1 MGLFSRASR
10 RGNANSDAEATS
22 LLAEPPATDGQGRR
36 SMDDHRDYLLSMV
49 EPLAP
54 LGVGLVDAWG
64 LALCE
69 DIKADGDVPPVP
81 VAETDGYAFCAAD
94 VAGIPLG
101 SRPILELAELA
112 ELPTDEGDEPVE
124 RAFGPGQTVAV
135 KAGQALPAGADTVV
149 STFDTLVDGTDIKVL
164 VKPAEGDWV
173 RAAGAEAADG
183 EVLMATGTRLDDR
196 RSALL
201 AAAGFDR
208 VMVRPRT
215 RVAVADVVDSS
226 VTASRDDGRARGVGM
241 YMINAA
247 ARADDATTWRI
258 EIDLAQPDAAIE
270 RLGDELIRA
279 DLVLTVG
286 GLTDDGADPRL
297 VDLLK
302 QMGEIDVAEVA
313 LRPGRQ
319 HGFGFIGD
327 EETPVVMMPD
337 EPGALLAAYHG
348 FARPVLRK
356 LMGVEPYAHEPVLCY
371 ADHDFDT
378 EVGASHVVPAK
389 LTQQRDHYLASATV
403 PPRHAQLPG
412 LVAAD
417 ALVVLPGDKARVY
430 RGEALP
436 AWLLAEPGIVA

>member
-10 RGNANSDAEATS
+10 RGNVDSDTEATS
-22 LLAEPPATDGQGRR
+22 LLAEPPIADGQGRR
-36 SMDDHRDYLLSMV
+36 SMDDHRDYLLGMV

-64 LALCE
+64 LSLCE
-69 DIKADGDVPPVP
+69 DIKADGNVPPVP
-81 VAETDGYAFCAAD
+81 VAEADGFAFRVAD
-94 VAGIPLG
+94 VAGLPVG
-101 SRPILELAELA
+101 TRPILTLAEA
-112 ELPTDEGDEPVE
+112 SP
-124 RAFGPGQTVAV
+124 FGIGEAVAV
-135 KAGQALPAGADTVV
+135 KAGEALPAGADTVV
-149 STFDTLVDGTDIKVL
+149 SSFDTLVEDADIKVL
-164 VKPAEGDWV
+164 VKPSEGDWV

-183 EVLMATGTRLDDR
+183 QVLMATGTRLDDR
-196 RSALL
+196 RSAVL

-226 VTASRDDGRARGVGM
+226 VDALPDDGRGRGVGM
-241 YMINAA
+241 YMINGA

-258 EIDLAQPDAAIE
+258 EIDLAQPSSAIE

-286 GLTDDGADPRL
+286 GLTDDGPDPRL
-297 VDLLK
+297 LDLLR

-313 LRPGRQ
+313 MRPGRQ

-327 EETPVVMMPD
+327 EQTPVVMLPD
-337 EPGALLAAYHG
+337 EPGALLAAYHA

-378 EVGASHVVPAK
+378 EIGASHVVAVK
-389 LTQQRDHYLASATV
+389 LTQQRDHYLAAATV
-403 PPRHAQLPG
+403 PQRHAQLPG
-412 LVAAD
+412 LAAAD
-417 ALVVLPGDKARVY
+417 ALVVLPGDKPRVY

>member
-1 MGLFSRASR
+1 M
-10 RGNANSDAEATS
+10 
-22 LLAEPPATDGQGRR
+22 LAEPPATDSSGRR
-36 SMDDHRDYLLSMV
+36 SMEDHRDYLLSMV

-69 DIKADGDVPPVP
+69 DIKADGNLPPAP
-81 VAETDGYAFCAAD
+81 VAETDGYAFCMAD
-94 VAGIPLG
+94 IAGIPLG
-101 SRPILELAELA
+101 SRPILELAEPLPDPA
-112 ELPTDEGDEPVE
+112 EGEPLE
-124 RAFGPGQTVAV
+124 RAFGVGEAIAV
-135 KAGQALPAGADTVV
+135 QAGQALPVGADTVV
-149 STFDTLVDGTDIKVL
+149 STFDTLVEGIDVKVL
-164 VKPAEGDWV
+164 IKASEGDWV
-173 RAAGAEAADG
+173 RSAGAEATDG
-183 EVLMATGTRLDDR
+183 EVLMTTGTRLDDR

-215 RVAVADVVDSS
+215 RVAVADVIDSS
-226 VTASRDDGRARGVGM
+226 VATWPDDGRGRGVGM
-241 YMINAA
+241 YMINGA
-247 ARADDATTWRI
+247 ARTDDATTWRI
-258 EIDLAQPDAAIE
+258 EIDLAQPDAAVE

-297 VDLLK
+297 VDLLGR
-302 QMGEIDVAEVA
+302 MGEVDVAEVA
-313 LRPGRQ
+313 MRPGRQ

-327 EETPVVMMPD
+327 EQTPVVMLPG

-356 LMGVEPYAHEPVLCY
+356 LMGVEPYAHEMVLCY

-378 EVGASHVVPAK
+378 ELGVAHIVNCK
-389 LTQQRDHYLASATV
+389 LIQERDHYLAAATMT
-403 PPRHAQLPG
+403 PRHSQLNG

-436 AWLLAEPGIVA
+436 AWLLNEPGIVA

>member
-1 MGLFSRASR
+1 M
-10 RGNANSDAEATS
+10 E
-22 LLAEPPATDGQGRR
+22 
-36 SMDDHRDYLLSMV
+36 DHRDYLLSMV

-81 VAETDGYAFCAAD
+81 VAETDGYALCVAD
-94 VAGIPLG
+94 IAGIPLG
-101 SRPILELAELA
+101 SRPILEVSKT
-112 ELPTDEGDEPVE
+112 PDDTDE
-124 RAFGPGQTVAV
+124 RAFGVGETIAV
-135 KAGQALPAGADTVV
+135 KAGQALPAGADAVV
-149 STFDTLVDGTDIKVL
+149 SMFDILDEADDVKVL
-164 VKPAEGDWV
+164 IKPAEGDWV
-173 RAAGAEAADG
+173 RPAGAEATDG
-183 EVLMATGTRLDDR
+183 EVLLTAGTRLDDR

-208 VMVRPRT
+208 VLVRPRT
-215 RVAVADVVDSS
+215 RVAVADVIDSS
-226 VTASRDDGRARGVGM
+226 VEALPDDGRGRGFGM
-241 YMINAA
+241 FMVNGA

-258 EIDLAQPDAAIE
+258 EIDLAQPERSVE

-286 GLTDDGADPRL
+286 GLNDDGPDPRL
-297 VDLLK
+297 VDLLG

-313 LRPGRQ
+313 MRPGRQ

-327 EETPVVMMPD
+327 EQTPVVML
-337 EPGALLAAYHG
+337 PGDPTALLAAYHG

-378 EVGASHVVPAK
+378 EPGTSQIVACK
-389 LTQQRDHYLASATV
+389 LTQQRDHYLAAATL
-403 PPRHAQLPG
+403 PQRHSQLPG

-436 AWLLAEPGIVA
+436 AWLLSEAGIVA

>member
-10 RGNANSDAEATS
+10 RGNSDSAAEAAS
-22 LLAEPPATDGQGRR
+22 LMSEPPATDAQGRR

-69 DIKADGDVPPVP
+69 DIKADGDVPPVA
-81 VAETDGYAFCAAD
+81 VAETAGYALCVADIAA
-94 VAGIPLG
+94 IPPG
-101 SRPILELAELA
+101 SRPILELVEVSSD
-112 ELPTDEGDEPVE
+112 DEDAE
-124 RAFGPGQTVAV
+124 RAFGVGTAVAV
-135 KAGQALPAGADTVV
+135 QAGQALPAGADTVV
-149 STFDTLVDGTDIKVL
+149 SMFDVLVEDSDIKVL
-164 VKPAEGDWV
+164 VRPTEGDWV
-173 RAAGAEAADG
+173 RPVGAEATDG
-183 EVLMATGTRLDDR
+183 EVLLTAGTRVDDR

-208 VMVRPRT
+208 VLVRPRT
-215 RVAVADVVDSS
+215 RVAVADVIDSAAVS
-226 VTASRDDGRARGVGM
+226 LPDDGRGRGVGM
-241 YMINAA
+241 FMVNGA

-258 EIDLAQPDAAIE
+258 EIDLAQPQASIE

-297 VDLLK
+297 VDLLG

-313 LRPGRQ
+313 TRPGRQ

-327 EETPVVMMPD
+327 EETPVVML
-337 EPGALLAAYHG
+337 PGDPTALLAAYHA

-356 LMGVEPYAHEPVLCY
+356 LMGVEPYAHEPVLCF
-371 ADHDFDT
+371 ADHNFDT
-378 EVGASHVVPAK
+378 EVGTSQVVAAK

-403 PPRHAQLPG
+403 PQHHSHLPG
-412 LVAAD
+412 LVEAD
-417 ALVVLPGDKARVY
+417 ALVVVPGDKARVY

-436 AWLLAEPGIVA
+436 AWLLSEPGIVA